1 MDYLTSNE
9 IKNRE
14 FEQMCTFADVL
25 AECRRD
31 LLRGFWDDV
40 PQRELRQTLNSLGK
54 HGPEHF
60 KLRCRLYFLKWE
72 RHHWTKTKTLIEQQ
86 SVSAPHR
93 EYLIK
98 QFADFYRS
106 FLEKDRPSVK
116 DARMLHELNEGLI
129 NGLEELIKYDKSCQE
144 LVEQMDDAFDV
155 SERRLDHELK
165 ALELKGL

>member
-72 RHHWTKTKTLIEQQ
+72 RQC
-86 SVSAPHR
+86 SAPR
-93 EYLIK
+93 IPDK
-98 QFADFYRS
+98 AVCG
-106 FLEKDRPSVK
+106 FLPFVFGKR
-116 DARMLHELNEGLI
+116 
-129 NGLEELIKYDKSCQE
+129 
-144 LVEQMDDAFDV
+144 
-155 SERRLDHELK
+155 
-165 ALELKGL
+165 